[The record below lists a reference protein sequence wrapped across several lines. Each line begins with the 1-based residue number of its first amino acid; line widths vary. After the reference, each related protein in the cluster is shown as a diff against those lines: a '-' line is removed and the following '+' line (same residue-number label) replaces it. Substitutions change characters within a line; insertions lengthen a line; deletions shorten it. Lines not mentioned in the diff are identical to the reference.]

1 MSYRGWVLLLVGSL
15 AAGLVVGG
23 RLDVRTVHADPTPGT
38 VIQVPI
44 LGWIGNSGQGVD
56 LLIEVQ
62 NAGDRDTRVRL
73 DLYGDYSGFCEPQST
88 TRGKYECS
96 GVLRPGSAW
105 VWSQAQIPSW
115 AVSGIL
121 YAVPLTCP
129 STGSWD
135 VPLAAE
141 VVRKGP
147 GVPDEFVDVSAAYSG
162 VSQAMEGV
170 ADPVFGGFS
179 YYAPIVFANRDG
191 FNSWLYI
198 QNSGSQCTS
207 VELWFKQQDDCINA
221 QICDVPALA
230 PGETYRFNASDCVGP
245 SFRGSVWIRTS
256 QPTGVVVDHVG
267 SDVFMS
273 YIAKPADVVDPQTGR
288 RSWGSQVAYGP
299 LIYREQQGWDTFL
312 AVQNLSSVNSAKVK
326 VYFLDNGGGII
337 TSLVDWV
344 CPRGMQF
351 FSLPAINNLP
361 GNYTGQVRVESQDSF
376 AVGGPPVNATN
387 IAAIAQLI
395 KYDGPARQQALEAI
409 AYNLFPEFQAFDWQ
423 TGETQAWNVSRI
435 AIPSFTRRSAQV
447 TTELAIENVVPQPGF
462 TDFAIYIYDQNGL
475 VDFVC
480 EKLNEK
486 QTEYIN
492 LDDWGIINPGFR
504 GSAVISATYW
514 QHYSGTRNVVGLAA
528 VKIERS
534 NTVLGQDIPGDESA
548 GSEGFPIQGP
558 FRFAG
563 PFAPRCPGQP

>member
-1 MSYRGWVLLLVGSL
+1 MRYGRWVMLLVVSL
-15 AAGLVVGG
+15 AAGVIVGG
-23 RLDVRTVHADPTPGT
+23 RPAVQTVYADPTPGT
-38 VIQVPI
+38 VIQLPI

-73 DLYGDYSGFCEPQST
+73 DLYGEYSGFCEPQST

-96 GVLRPGSAW
+96 GVLQPGSAW

-121 YAVPLTCP
+121 YAVPLNCP
-129 STGSWD
+129 STDSWD

-141 VVRKGP
+141 VVRRGP
-147 GVPDEFVDVSAAYSG
+147 GVPDAFVDVSAAYSG
-162 VSQAMEGV
+162 ISPGMEGV
-170 ADPVFGGFS
+170 ADLIFGGFS

-198 QNSGSQCTS
+198 QNSGSECTS

-230 PGETYRFNASDCVGP
+230 PGETYRFNASDCVG
-245 SFRGSVWIRTS
+245 SNFQGSVWIRTS
-256 QPTGVVVDHVG
+256 QPAGVVVDQVG
-267 SDVFMS
+267 NDVLMS
-273 YIAKPADVVDPQTGR
+273 YDGKAADVSDPETGR
-288 RSWGSQVAYGP
+288 QSWGSLVAYGP
-299 LIYREQQGWDTFL
+299 LIYREQQGWDTLL
-312 AVQNLSSVNSAKVK
+312 AVQNLSSVNFAKVK

-344 CPRGMQF
+344 CPRGMQSF
-351 FSLPAINNLP
+351 FLPAINNLP

-376 AVGGPPVNATN
+376 AVGGPMVSATN
-387 IAAIAQLI
+387 ITAVAHLI
-395 KYDGPARQQALEAI
+395 KYDGPARLQALEAI
-409 AYNLFPEFQAFDWQ
+409 AYNLFPEFQSYDWQ
-423 TGETQAWNVSRI
+423 TGQNQTWNVGRI
-435 AIPSFTRRSAQV
+435 AIPSLMRRSSHV

-462 TDFAIYIYDQNGL
+462 TDFAVYIYDQNGL

-492 LDDWGIINPGFR
+492 LDDWRIINPGFR

-514 QHYSGTRNVVGLAA
+514 QHYSGTQDVVGLAA

-534 NTVLGQDIPGDESA
+534 DAVLGQDIPGDESA
-548 GSEGFPIQGP
+548 GSEGIPIQGP
-558 FRFAG
+558 FRFSG